1 MQDHLFVIQSSK
13 NIIMFINNLI
23 FSMCI
28 SSVISCQSRGLPP
41 DFNATYPWIGPRL
54 KVRLSPTSIFY
65 GKPIKAY
72 LDTPPD
78 APLLFPTPILWNAEC
93 NLQGADS
100 CDLVK
105 INFNVLGKQDTILF
119 IDGYIWH
126 SFIRH
131 KTYQVKNNILSIY
144 KVLEYQCVNKY
155 LDKVPF

>member
-1 MQDHLFVIQSSK
+1 
-13 NIIMFINNLI
+13 MFINNLI

-28 SSVISCQSRGLPP
+28 SSVLSCQSRGLPP